1 MEINVKVVKI
11 LDVQRFTSS
20 RTGNEYVKNI
30 FVGTTQGQYP
40 KTIAFSVMGE
50 DKFQKMGIV
59 VGGMYDVSF
68 DVESREWNGKYF
80 TECNAWLVKRIDNGG
95 IDNQQQ
101 AQSPVPNAQPMPQ
114 TAIPQDGSHV
124 EDDSS
129 LPF

>member
-1 MEINVKVVKI
+1 MENNIKVVKI
-11 LDVQRFTSS
+11 LDAQRFTSS
-20 RTGNEYVKNI
+20 KTGNEYVKNI

-50 DKFQKMGIV
+50 DKFQKMGII

-80 TECNAWLVKRIDNGG
+80 TECNAWLVKRIDNGVVG
-95 IDNQQQ
+95 NQQQ
-101 AQSPVPNAQPMPQ
+101 AQNVQDSHSANPTNNFPPQ
-114 TAIPQDGSHV
+114 QSSSENDG
-124 EDDSS
+124 

>member
-11 LDVQRFTSS
+11 LDAQRFTSS

-80 TECNAWLVKRIDNGG
+80 TECNAWLVKRIDNGVVG
-95 IDNQQQ
+95 NQQQ
-101 AQSPVPNAQPMPQ
+101 VQSPAQAPQQSANAPQ
-114 TAIPQDGSHV
+114 QGNG
-124 EDDSS
+124 DDS

>member
-11 LDVQRFTSS
+11 LDAQRFTSS
-20 RTGNEYVKNI
+20 RNGNEYVKNI

-80 TECNAWLVKRIDNGG
+80 TECNAWLVKRIDNGVV
-95 IDNQQQ
+95 DNQQQ
-101 AQSPVPNAQPMPQ
+101 QVQTDQNSHATNTTNNFSPQQPQ
-114 TAIPQDGSHV
+114 
-124 EDDSS
+124 DDSS

>member
-11 LDVQRFTSS
+11 LDAQRFTSS

-101 AQSPVPNAQPMPQ
+101 VQTDQNSHATNTTNNFPPQQS
-114 TAIPQDGSHV
+114 SSK
-124 EDDSS
+124 DD